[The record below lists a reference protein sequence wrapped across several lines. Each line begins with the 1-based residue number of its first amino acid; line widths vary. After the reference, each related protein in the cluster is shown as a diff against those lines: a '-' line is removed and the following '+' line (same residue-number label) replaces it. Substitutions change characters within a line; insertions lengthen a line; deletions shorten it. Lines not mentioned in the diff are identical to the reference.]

1 MSGNYTTPDP
11 IGLEGGSLSLYSYV
25 NGQPTRLTDPEGLQV
40 RPRPAPFPGPGAP
53 GTAPGSPGEKP
64 LYPDF
69 PGGPT
74 YTPSLP
80 PFTWPEL
87 LPDAWVD
94 WIIEKTRAK
103 WSCTASC
110 NVQQIKPDVCCPDRV
125 TGAAIGPNEP
135 AACVAL
141 NAMQRNQHLPGVIRV
156 TVNVIAQKNENVSNT
171 NL

>member
-1 MSGNYTTPDP
+1 M
-11 IGLEGGSLSLYSYV
+11 YSYV